1 MRELIKQFE
10 KQGMVI
16 DEKQSQMDDA
26 MDSAMSSFDDEGAE
40 KDLLEQVLGE
50 IGLNVN
56 LPGVPAASAALQK
69 EEEDDLFNR
78 INNLK
83 NFN

>member
-1 MRELIKQFE
+1 MRELIVQFE

-26 MDSAMSSFDDEGAE
+26 MDSAMSAFDDEGAE

-56 LPGVPAASAALQK
+56 LPGVPAADAASQK
-69 EEEDDLFNR
+69 EEDDLFNR